1 MKTISILLLFAIV
14 AITLEKAIA
23 EYLLVEIEDEEG
35 RGTLYL
41 FCYSSIEKRIISY
54 KMIVFINRFTK
65 IYEIFSLQMKL
76 SSMVTKAML

>member
-41 FCYSSIEKRIISY
+41 FCYSSIEKRISY
-54 KMIVFINRFTK
+54 KMIVFINKFTK
-65 IYEIFSLQMKL
+65 IYEISHFR
-76 SSMVTKAML
+76 